1 MITTYI
7 NKKEFANSLNQY
19 ANQKESL
26 IQKLKEFVK
35 HKEQYPSNGNISSD
49 MPGFGGD
56 DKKFKSDNHFGISV
70 RNIAH
75 AHLTLDISV
84 VYLVDGDKLYIYGV
98 YNHDSIGIG
107 QPRNANRQKQAAARW
122 KNLNFDDTFSTD
134 ELASSKKEKTAD
146 LAKPTGTKPDFT
158 PKAKVAPQSTKPAS
172 TGNSVVELVQKVDK
186 HWPQRG
192 LLNKLSGAQTK
203 QQAISIINSEA
214 QNIVG
219 LQQRGAKLYPNQ
231 MDYFRGLESLYAH
244 YEKQR

>member
-35 HKEQYPSNGNISSD
+35 HKEQYPSNGNISID

-56 DKKFKSDNHFGISV
+56 DKKFKADNHFGTSV

-122 KNLNFDDTFSTD
+122 KNLKFDGEFSTD
-134 ELASSKKEKTAD
+134 ELDSSKKATD
-146 LAKPTGTKPDFT
+146 TAKPAGAKPDFT
-158 PKAKVAPQSTKPAS
+158 PKAKVAPQAAKPAA
-172 TGNSVVELVQKVDK
+172 TGNSVVALAQKVDA
-186 HWPQRG
+186 HWAQRG

-219 LQQRGAKLYPNQ
+219 LQQRGAKLFPNQ
-231 MDYFRGLESLYAH
+231 LAYFKGLEDLYNY

>member
-19 ANQKESL
+19 TNQKDSL

-35 HKEQYPSNGNISSD
+35 HKEQYPSNGNISVD
-49 MPGFGGD
+49 MPGFGGT
-56 DKKFKSDNHFGISV
+56 DKKFKSDNHFGTSV

-107 QPRNANRQKQAAARW
+107 QPRNSNRQKQAATRW
-122 KNLNFDDTFSTD
+122 KNLKFDGEFSTD
-134 ELASSKKEKTAD
+134 ELDSSKKATD
-146 LAKPTGTKPDFT
+146 TAKPTGTKPDFT
-158 PKAKVAPQSTKPAS
+158 PKAKVAPQAATPAA
-172 TGNSVVELVQKVDK
+172 NPADALIKQVDA

-192 LLNKLSGAQTK
+192 LMNKLAGAQTK
-203 QQAISIINSEA
+203 QQAVSIISQEA
-214 QNIVG
+214 QNILG
-219 LQQRGAKLYPNQ
+219 LKQRGAKLYPNQ
-231 MDYFRGLESLYAH
+231 MDYFKGLDTLYQH
-244 YEKQR
+244 YSK

>member
-35 HKEQYPSNGNISSD
+35 HKEQYPSNGNISVD
-49 MPGFGGD
+49 MPGFGGT
-56 DKKFKSDNHFGISV
+56 DKKFKSDNHFGTSI

-107 QPRNANRQKQAAARW
+107 QPRNSNRQKQAATRW
-122 KNLNFDDTFSTD
+122 KNLKFDGEFSTD
-134 ELASSKKEKTAD
+134 ELDSSKKATD
-146 LAKPTGTKPDFT
+146 TAKPTGTKPDFT
-158 PKAKVAPQSTKPAS
+158 PKAKVAPQAATPAA
-172 TGNSVVELVQKVDK
+172 NPADALIKQVDA

-192 LLNKLSGAQTK
+192 LMNKLAGAQTK
-203 QQAISIINSEA
+203 QQAVSIISQEA
-214 QNIVG
+214 QNILG
-219 LQQRGAKLYPNQ
+219 LKQRGAKLYPNQ
-231 MDYFRGLESLYAH
+231 MDYFKGLDTLYQH
-244 YEKQR
+244 YSK